1 MIINL
6 VYLTIFLIL
15 VYVIYIAVK
24 AINTGIQ
31 AKASN
36 NLDNNIS
43 NSDTPD
49 SQSESISDEIIKLND
64 LLESKVITK
73 EEFDKAKKKILDK

>member
-6 VYLTIFLIL
+6 VYLIIFLIL

-24 AINTGIQ
+24 AINVGMQ

-43 NSDTPD
+43 NSNLQDI
-49 SQSESISDEIIKLND
+49 QSESISDEIVKLNE
-64 LLESKVITK
+64 LLEAKVITK